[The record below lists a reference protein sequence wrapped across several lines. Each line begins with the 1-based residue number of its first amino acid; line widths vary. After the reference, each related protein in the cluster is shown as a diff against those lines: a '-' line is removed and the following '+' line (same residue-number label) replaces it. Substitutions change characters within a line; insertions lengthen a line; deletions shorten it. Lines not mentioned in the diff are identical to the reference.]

1 MKNFV
6 LIITMIIGFL
16 STSITAQKTI
26 WLDQNLKETTL
37 KEAIYYK
44 LGNQLEG
51 KVSYYFKNKSV
62 YRKVFFVDTKLEGKY
77 SEFYNSGEL
86 KETGKYKNGLR
97 TGNWKEYYKTG
108 KIKKRGRYNAGDKVG
123 IWKIFY
129 KND

>member
-6 LIITMIIGFL
+6 FIITMIIGFL
-16 STSITAQKTI
+16 STSITAQETV
-26 WLDQNLKETTL
+26 WLDKDLKETTFT
-37 KEAIYYK
+37 KAVYYK
-44 LGNQLEG
+44 IGKKLEG
-51 KVSYYFKNKSV
+51 EVIYYFKKKSI
-62 YRKVFFVDTKLEGKY
+62 YRKVFFVDAKLEGNF

-108 KIKKRGRYNAGDKVG
+108 KVKKRGRYNTGDKVG
-123 IWKIFY
+123 IWKVFY